1 MRTGEI
7 GAQAEFAMR
16 LLAEAGIV
24 PGLRVLDA
32 GCAAGTLS
40 RLIASIVG
48 ESGEVVGVDKH
59 STMINVAR
67 ELTEEMG
74 HKNVTFVEG
83 ELDDVVPTLGQFDAV
98 AGRRILMYL
107 SNPVDTLGVL
117 RSALK
122 PGGVAVFQESD
133 ATLVPGSIEP
143 MPLHDQVTGWI
154 WKAAEMEGADLHM
167 GFKLPALFHEA
178 LFTVDSFRAEP
189 VLELPG
195 TENAMVYK
203 VRQMIPQILW
213 HKVASLEDLGVET
226 LAYRLSE
233 ERSPDKVYVS
243 DMAFGITGRKP

>member
-1 MRTGEI
+1 
-7 GAQAEFAMR
+7 
-16 LLAEAGIV
+16 
-24 PGLRVLDA
+24 
-32 GCAAGTLS
+32 
-40 RLIASIVG
+40 
-48 ESGEVVGVDKH
+48 
-59 STMINVAR
+59 
-67 ELTEEMG
+67 
-74 HKNVTFVEG
+74 
-83 ELDDVVPTLGQFDAV
+83 
-98 AGRRILMYL
+98 MYL